1 MFYSF
6 SFSLRFWKIQ
16 LCFRILILVSIPSN
30 FSNHLDLR
38 GKIAAKFLI
47 RSHFP
52 QYKTISQK
60 KYHIKRGAI
69 QKLCR
74 LHNGIFHPMQ
84 LFATLSQFYSNTS
97 TVLFTKLHL
106 ETIDEK
112 KEDFFQIWLL
122 QPITLYRRR

>member
-1 MFYSF
+1 M
-6 SFSLRFWKIQ
+6 
-16 LCFRILILVSIPSN
+16 
-30 FSNHLDLR
+30 DLR

-112 KEDFFQIWLL
+112 KEDFSKYGCFNLSRYIEGGKKSHLETQLNF
-122 QPITLYRRR
+122 